1 MQKLVIKR
9 AEVCSWLASEPRSE
23 RDKNFFFFAWPH
35 AHLSISPYIKSPSSI
50 RLIAIHFRIRL
61 FDSVTDLCDV
71 GTKKKQLNG
80 RYRVYIC
87 WFQPTN
93 VLKGRQRLFLS
104 FFGRRIFFF
113 FRFVETST
121 WWWQDVTEPVGGT
134 KNPEGKCRCKESP
147 PFFLSFYLCCWFS
160 FFHFSEYTKPV
171 YATDKVVNALA
182 DYLVILFMSVK
193 KTKQTR
199 MIDLVVSREIF
210 FTWRIAQSKSPQ
222 GRADD

>member
-71 GTKKKQLNG
+71 GTKKKTIK
-80 RYRVYIC
+80 RKMSCVYLLI
-87 WFQPTN
+87 PTN
-93 VLKGRQRLFLS
+93 KRFKRKTTAFPFFLWPS
-104 FFGRRIFFF
+104 DFFF

-147 PFFLSFYLCCWFS
+147 PFFLSFYLCCWFF